1 MFFVKEHKR
10 NSLVIVLYSLLFKY
24 LYGYILLY
32 FQVLNIL
39 TTFFDVCG
47 HSYHQIMG
55 KCLKSLAELR
65 SSANFT
71 LTNELDY
78 VIGKAIRTMGK
89 SKYYLQ
95 IYMLHKYKTDK
106 AFNHKT
112 YK

>member
-1 MFFVKEHKR
+1 
-10 NSLVIVLYSLLFKY
+10 
-24 LYGYILLY
+24 
-32 FQVLNIL
+32 
-39 TTFFDVCG
+39 
-47 HSYHQIMG
+47 MG

-89 SKYYLQ
+89 CKYYLQ
-95 IYMLHKYKTDK
+95 IYTLHKYKTDK

-112 YK
+112 YE